1 MTISGKLIVVVL
13 VGALAGCAGL
23 PAWAADVSGAGSTF
37 VSPVF
42 ATWVDAYKKKTGLS
56 INYRPVGSVTGIML
70 IKGNRIDFGTSDAP
84 LKAEDL
90 SGAAMIQFPL
100 VIGGVVPV
108 VNVRGIEP
116 GQLKLTGPIL
126 ADIYLGKITY
136 WNDKAIADLNPEL
149 TLPNQPIVPVHRA
162 GDSGTRYIFSDYLAK
177 VSPEWK
183 RTSGVNS
190 LVEVLSSIGDKGN
203 GLVAAFIAARTGA
216 IGYVEYA
223 YAKQRK
229 LAYVLMQNHDGA
241 FVAPSN
247 QSFRSAIT
255 GVEWSGSRAL
265 QTLLTDQPGKESWPI
280 TGSTFVLV
288 YRNQRSSEEAVEMLK
303 FFDWV
308 YRDGTALA
316 NDLDYAPIPQNVV
329 QLVENTWVDIRARD
343 GRPVWSGANVP
354 PH

>member
-1 MTISGKLIVVVL
+1 MTISGKLIVVL
-13 VGALAGCAGL
+13 MVGALAQYTGL
-23 PAWAADVSGAGSTF
+23 PAWAANLSGAGSTF

-42 ATWVDAYKKKTGLS
+42 ATWADAYKKKTGVS
-56 INYRPVGSVTGIML
+56 IDYRPVGSVTGIML
-70 IKGNRIDFGTSDAP
+70 IKSNRIDFGASDAP

-90 SGAAMIQFPL
+90 GEAAMIQFPL

-116 GQLKLTGPIL
+116 GQLKLTGPVL
-126 ADIYLGKITY
+126 ADIYLGKIAY
-136 WNDKAIADLNPEL
+136 WNDKAIAELNPEL
-149 TLPNQPIVPVHRA
+149 ELPRQAIVPVDRA

-183 RTSGVNS
+183 RSAGVNRF
-190 LVEVLSSIGDKGN
+190 VQVLSGIGARGN
-203 GLVAAFIAARTGA
+203 DLVAAFVAARTGT

-229 LAYVLMQNHDGA
+229 LAYVLMQNHDRV
-241 FVAPSN
+241 FVAPN
-247 QSFRSAIT
+247 TRSFKSAAANA
-255 GVEWSGSRAL
+255 EWARPRGF
-265 QTLLTDQPGKESWPI
+265 QTLLTDQPGTESWPI
-280 TGSTFVLV
+280 SGSTFMLV
-288 YRNQRSSEEAVEMLK
+288 YRDQRSSEGPVEMLK

-316 NDLDYAPIPQNVV
+316 DDLDYAPIPQNVV